1 MKMRQVSAARRGQAL
16 TEFALV
22 VPIFLLFLLGI
33 FEIGMMIRSKLVL
46 QDAVRIGL
54 RYGAEAGR
62 TSAPD
67 GCLAD
72 ELILQVIADRIKGSA
87 IDPRLIRSVYIYAAQ
102 PTNNADPV
110 TVTAFNAEH
119 PSNALPD
126 PNTGD
131 LVGDY
136 YYSDYD
142 PTSGLD
148 LATNGTLPPRPSN
161 TNTTPSAMSL
171 LFAGSRSTIFAGS
184 TVTTPKC
191 GVALH
196 GASSAYYTDGLPPNA
211 NPPGVSGS
219 SWITQ
224 SGNVA
229 ASGNW
234 PPGVRVDQTASPD
247 RVGVDIVYD
256 YRLQTPIFQS
266 LASIFTRLGLFRMDE
281 HATYYLNP
289 Q

>member
-1 MKMRQVSAARRGQAL
+1 M
-16 TEFALV
+16 

-62 TSAPD
+62 TGAPD

-87 IDPRLIRSVYIYAAQ
+87 IDPRLIRSVYIYDAQ
-102 PTNNADPV
+102 PNNNADPI
-110 TVTAFNAEH
+110 TVAAFNTEH

-126 PNTGD
+126 PNLGD

-142 PTSGLD
+142 PTSGLN

-161 TNTTPSAMSL
+161 LNTTPSAMSL
-171 LFAGSRSTIFAGS
+171 LFAGSRSTIFVGS
-184 TVTTPKC
+184 TIMTPKC

-196 GASSAYYTDGLPPNA
+196 PPNTPPYLFGATSAYYTDGLSANGLSA

-219 SWITQ
+219 DWITK
-224 SGNVA
+224 SGNAA

-256 YRLQTPIFQS
+256 YRLQTPLFQS